1 MRKFTNDLNIV
12 LFLSKMHY
20 FSFLGVLTIGI
31 QIQNNYILQV
41 GYEPH
46 LSDKARSSK
55 ASRFSNTKIWYAYIY
70 SKYVILCSIP
80 V

>member
-1 MRKFTNDLNIV
+1 MLV
-12 LFLSKMHY
+12 
-20 FSFLGVLTIGI
+20 FLGVLTIGN

-55 ASRFSNTKIWYAYIY
+55 ASRFSNTRIWYAYI
-70 SKYVILCSIP
+70 
-80 V
+80 